1 MPNHF
6 DDSISKRIQI
16 LGERVAGLQAANLYF
31 YNRPITELRGGAR
44 VLVDSREMGMYAS
57 YSYLGL
63 LGHPRIGAAA
73 RAAVEKYG
81 TGTHGVRLLAGTLT
95 LHGELEEMIAEFKHA
110 QAAITYSSGYATNL
124 SVVSTLVGRHDVV
137 ICDKLNHA
145 SIVDGCLLSGA
156 EFWRFR
162 HNDMQDLERLLVR
175 AGSAVGKLVIVDA
188 VFSMDGDIIDL
199 PAVVEVCRKHQA
211 WLMVDESH
219 SFGVL
224 GADGRGIESHF
235 GLHESIPIKMSSLSK
250 AIPSVGGFIAGATD
264 LIAYLKHV
272 SRAFV
277 FSAALPP
284 ASTAAALAAIDLLEA
299 EPQRVARLRARAQ
312 QLRAGLRRGGI
323 EVRDDPTPIVPVMTG
338 SDEAALKMTQLLFDA
353 GIFASPVVSPA
364 VPPKTSRLRIT
375 TTAAHSE
382 GDVDQVVGGLVNAW
396 TAVMSPPGAGSA
408 APDASPGPRRR
419 QPWKAPAR

>member
-1 MPNHF
+1 MDP
-6 DDSISKRIQI
+6 IARRIQEVA
-16 LGERVAGLQAANLYF
+16 ERARRVKAENLYF
-31 YNRPITELRGGAR
+31 YLEPVEAIHGSSVTIGGRRMLLA
-44 VLVDSREMGMYAS
+44 SS

-63 LGHPRIGAAA
+63 LGHPAIEAAA
-73 RAAVEKYG
+73 REALAHYG
-81 TGTHGVRLLAGTLT
+81 SGTHGVRLLAGNTD
-95 LHGELEEMIAEFKHA
+95 LHDRLERRIASFVGAEAAVVYNSGFVTNV
-110 QAAITYSSGYATNL
+110 AAISSL
-124 SVVSTLVGRHDVV
+124 IGRGDVV
-137 ICDKLNHA
+137 VCDKLNHA
-145 SIVDGCLLSGA
+145 SIVDGCRLSGA
-156 EFWRFR
+156 EFVRVP
-162 HNDMQDLERLLVR
+162 HNDVAAMDRALSAVPER
-175 AGSAVGKLVIVDA
+175 AGRLVVVDA
-188 VFSMDGDIIDL
+188 VFSMDGDLIDL